1 MARFAE
7 TMPYAFFEGEI
18 VPFEDAK
25 VSIGTHALQYG
36 TGAFGG
42 VRGYL
47 DQDGKTINVFRLR
60 EHAARLLRS
69 ARLLRMNLPYDP
81 DSLSQ
86 VLIDLTKQNA
96 PTGDVYFRPFV
107 YKSSVQLTP
116 RLQGIDDQ
124 LAVYMMPM
132 GDYLDTNRGQ
142 RAIVSSWTRI
152 SDNSIPSRGKIT
164 GAYINSS
171 LAKDEAEEKG
181 ADEAI
186 LLTAS
191 GKVSEGS
198 GCNLFIVRDGA
209 LITPPITSDILEGI
223 TRRSLIQMAED
234 LGIPVEQRGI
244 DRSELYL
251 VDEAFFAG
259 TGVQLARIDTIDGRQ
274 IGTPGEAPITKQLAQ
289 VFFDTMRGRVDQYRD
304 WLTPIEIPVE
314 AAAAT

>member
-7 TMPYAFFEGEI
+7 TMPYAFFEGDI
-18 VPFEDAK
+18 VPFGEAN

-36 TGAFGG
+36 TGAFAG

-47 DQDGKTINVFRLR
+47 DQDGKTINIFRLG

-69 ARLLRMNLPYDP
+69 ARLLRMNLPYDA
-81 DSLSQ
+81 DAISQ
-86 VLIDLTKQNA
+86 ILVDLVHKNA

-142 RAIVSSWTRI
+142 KAIVSSWTRI
-152 SDNSIPSRGKIT
+152 SDNAIPSRGKIT

-186 LLTAS
+186 MLSAE

-198 GCNLFIVRDGA
+198 GCNLFIVRDGV
-209 LITPPITSDILEGI
+209 LITPPISSDILEGI
-223 TRRSLIQMAED
+223 TRRSLLTMAQD
-234 LGIPVEQRGI
+234 LGIPTEQRTI
-244 DRSELYL
+244 DRSELYI

-259 TGVQLARIDTIDGRQ
+259 TGVQIARIDTIDGRQ
-274 IGTPGEAPITKQLAQ
+274 IGTPGEAPISRRLSK
-289 VFFDTMRGRVDQYRD
+289 VFFDAVRGADDRYLE
-304 WLTPIEIPVE
+304 WITPVHIPVE
-314 AAAAT
+314 AAASG